1 MPGIERNAQSNSFS
15 CRSRRIG
22 HLSVVAAANEPGQL
36 VAWRQV
42 QAASNGDDG

>member
-1 MPGIERNAQSNSFS
+1 M
-15 CRSRRIG
+15 RRATAFLAALVVLAISA
-22 HLSVVAAANEPGQL
+22 LVAAANEPGQL